1 METESTAS
9 QSSSASS
16 FKRPRPL
23 LLILLGVVVLAALMM
38 NFFGSAGPA
47 GPASPPPR
55 AAQEKG
61 GETAKIDPAALD
73 VKLEALAGEKPAP
86 PDTERNPFRFKPKPV
101 PPPPPPPPPSSFKPT
116 SPEGAAPIG
125 PPVAPPPPP
134 ITVKFIGTLELPNG
148 LTLAVFTDCTVGRK
162 TRPYREG
169 ETILGQYRLVK
180 IGLQSVVVEHL
191 DGRGRTTLPK
201 TGQECVN
208 K

>member
-16 FKRPRPL
+16 VNRPRPL
-23 LLILLGVVVLAALMM
+23 LLLLLGVVVLLALLM
-38 NFFGSAGPA
+38 NFFGSDGPA
-47 GPASPPPR
+47 RSAATPPR

-61 GETAKIDPAALD
+61 GQTAKLDPAALD
-73 VKLEALAGEKPAP
+73 VKLEALAGEKPGPA
-86 PDTERNPFRFKPKPV
+86 DTERNPFRFKPKPA
-101 PPPPPPPPPSSFKPT
+101 PPPPPQPSGTKPT
-116 SPEGAAPIG
+116 PFEGLAPVG
-125 PPVAPPPPP
+125 PPAAPPPPP
-134 ITVKFIGTLELPNG
+134 ITVKFIGTMELPNG

-191 DGRGRTTLPK
+191 DGRGQTTLPK

-208 K
+208 VK